1 MQRLRILPVAIVVLG
16 LLFGM
21 KLVSLWSD
29 AAVAIAANNEAPP
42 KPAAKPE
49 AKPAAKETA
58 AADPAKVPAADK
70 PADTAADK
78 ASGKPAAGAKPAAK
92 PFDPELATESELDL
106 LQKLA
111 KRREELDERARDLDL
126 REGML
131 KAAEQRLDEKI
142 GELKK
147 IQATIE
153 GAIRKSDAE
162 HDEKIQSLV
171 KIYETMKPKEAA
183 RIFEQLDM
191 PILLDVVER
200 MREAKTA
207 PILAS
212 MEPAKA
218 KSVTAAL
225 AGRRALPGSQ
235 PPPQQAPR

>member
-29 AAVAIAANNEAPP
+29 AAVAIAANSEPP
-42 KPAAKPE
+42 AKPAAKPE
-49 AKPAAKETA
+49 AKPADAKPQAKAAEKPAPAGTA
-58 AADPAKVPAADK
+58 PAADAAKPDAAPK
-70 PADTAADK
+70 PA
-78 ASGKPAAGAKPAAK
+78 GK
-92 PFDPELATESELDL
+92 PFDPELATESELEL
-106 LQKLA
+106 LQKLS

-147 IQATIE
+147 IQATVD
-153 GAIRKSDAE
+153 ASIRKADAE

-171 KIYETMKPKEAA
+171 KIYETMKPKDAA

-212 MEPAKA
+212 MEPSKA
-218 KSVTAAL
+218 KTVTAAL
-225 AGRRALPGSQ
+225 ADRRVLPGTRT
-235 PPPQQAPR
+235 PPAPR

>member
-21 KLVSLWSD
+21 KMVSLWSD
-29 AAVAIAANNEAPP
+29 AAVAIAANSQPP
-42 KPAAKPE
+42 AKPAAKPE
-49 AKPAAKETA
+49 AKPADVKPQAKAGES
-58 AADPAKVPAADK
+58 PAPAPAGNAPAADAAK
-70 PADTAADK
+70 PEAT
-78 ASGKPAAGAKPAAK
+78 AKPAGK
-92 PFDPELATESELDL
+92 PFDPELATESELEL
-106 LQKLA
+106 LQRLS
-111 KRREELDERARDLDL
+111 KRRKELDERARDLDL

-147 IQATIE
+147 IQATVE
-153 GAIRKSDAE
+153 ASIRKADAE

-171 KIYETMKPKEAA
+171 KIYETMKPKDAA

-212 MEPAKA
+212 MEPSKA
-218 KSVTAAL
+218 KTVTAAL
-225 AGRRALPGSQ
+225 ADRRTLPGTRE
-235 PPPQQAPR
+235 PANR